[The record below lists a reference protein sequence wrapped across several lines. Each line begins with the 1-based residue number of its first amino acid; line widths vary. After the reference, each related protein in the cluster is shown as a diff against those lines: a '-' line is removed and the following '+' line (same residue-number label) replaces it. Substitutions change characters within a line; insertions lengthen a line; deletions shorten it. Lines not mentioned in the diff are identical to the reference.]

1 MLKLKLFIS
10 IIDKITLVKL
20 NKNIEKAFR
29 KHNNIIIRT
38 YYIDMIGLFEQISE
52 KNKINFY
59 LK

>member
-1 MLKLKLFIS
+1 MPFFIES
-10 IIDKITLVKL
+10 